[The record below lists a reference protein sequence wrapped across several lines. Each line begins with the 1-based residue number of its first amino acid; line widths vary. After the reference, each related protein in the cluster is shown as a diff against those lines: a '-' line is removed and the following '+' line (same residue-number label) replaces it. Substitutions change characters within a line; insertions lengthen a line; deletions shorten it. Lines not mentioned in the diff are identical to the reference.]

1 MILPESKSRQTSK
14 VDSYD
19 PDKMIFYNRNGGGA
33 KIFFK
38 KVKESGM
45 KDAYWVANDIT
56 TCEEGKCL
64 TVSHYI
70 RRRGVVRYDF
80 LFVDNNFS
88 ITKCNY
94 DYEGAIKAGSDHA
107 LIEADIQT

>member
-1 MILPESKSRQTSK
+1 MDKFFLPLHG
-14 VDSYD
+14 
-19 PDKMIFYNRNGGGA
+19 ML

-45 KDAYWVANDIT
+45 KDAYVVANDIT

-64 TVSHYI
+64 TVSHYV

-94 DYEGAIKAGSDHA
+94 DYEGAIKAGSDHE